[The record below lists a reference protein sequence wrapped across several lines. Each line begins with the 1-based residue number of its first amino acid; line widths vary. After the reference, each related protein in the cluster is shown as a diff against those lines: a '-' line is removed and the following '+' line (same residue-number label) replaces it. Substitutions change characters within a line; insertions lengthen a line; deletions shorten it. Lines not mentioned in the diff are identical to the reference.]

1 MPKVKFQ
8 FYLGQYIL
16 LQLSVLK
23 GPCLDFVN
31 HQNQTAELTNDKRQN
46 DKRQTTK
53 RQTTIDPK
61 REPSETLAQLF
72 KTFNL
77 QIFRNTLL
85 LLHYI
90 QMC

>member
-31 HQNQTAELTNDKRQN
+31 HQDQTAELTNDKRQN
-46 DKRQTTK
+46 DKRQLIQNVSRARPWPNYSKLLICKSFVTHYYFYIT
-53 RQTTIDPK
+53 
-61 REPSETLAQLF
+61 F
-72 KTFNL
+72 KCV
-77 QIFRNTLL
+77 R
-85 LLHYI
+85 
-90 QMC
+90 